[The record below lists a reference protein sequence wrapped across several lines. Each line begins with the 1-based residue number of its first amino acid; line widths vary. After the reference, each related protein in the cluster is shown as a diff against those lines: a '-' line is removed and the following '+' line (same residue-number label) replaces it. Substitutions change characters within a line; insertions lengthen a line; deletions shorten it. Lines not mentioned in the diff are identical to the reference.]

1 MRRNPI
7 AERNEGFRKIAA
19 ATRWALAG
27 GLALSGAIAAV
38 AAGALPTKASGAR
51 PDKTAA
57 SSSAQRE
64 RYSDLW
70 GSGSSR
76 YGDLTGLTP
85 PSNPPQYVQAP
96 PMITS
101 GGS

>member
-1 MRRNPI
+1 MRANPI

-19 ATRWALAG
+19 GTRWALAG
-27 GLALSGAIAAV
+27 GLAVSGAIAAV
-38 AAGALPTKASGAR
+38 AAGALPTKERAAA
-51 PDKTAA
+51 PDRTAA
-57 SSSAQRE
+57 GTSVQRE
-64 RYSDLW
+64 RYSALW
-70 GSGSSR
+70 GSGSS

-85 PSNPPQYVQAP
+85 PSAPPQYVQAP